1 MYYVPPVTRFEF
13 LPCGTRS
20 VVFAR
25 PAVPFHLWLPSGARI
40 HSVLLYSEGI
50 RGGKQ
55 GNDAAAG
62 AGAAETP

>member
-13 LPCGTRS
+13 LPCGTRR

-25 PAVPFHLWLPSGARI
+25 PAVAFHLWLPSRARI

-50 RGGKQ
+50 HGGKQ